1 MIGLA
6 SQLPDGRMIE
16 VYRCADGASVS
27 IRTTIDGKKTGRIR
41 LSDEAMWVVLNAFVR
56 IQENLMDSNKQYDVR
71 YQYREKVSDA

>member
-41 LSDEAMWVVLNAFVR
+41 LSDEAMFVILNAFVR
-56 IQENLMDSNKQYDVR
+56 IQENLMDDDKQYDVR
-71 YQYREKVSDA
+71 YQYREKVSNT